1 MRPSIKPFL
10 CLCLVTLSASVFV
23 WMTAKPPS
31 IALPLFIRD
40 IDDRSPE
47 KNKPYRATT
56 LRDKTARVPTFS
68 LPEKNSLP
76 FRNYIISVEEL
87 RKVRWVTELH
97 NHLLTLNKSVSPH
110 LNMVFGDYLHKHL
123 VLNWLY
129 GALVGLKTPLTSVL
143 VLSLDQL
150 LCDIVESRASS
161 LPVSCITAT
170 FETTMDFDHKSE
182 WQSRLMVRL
191 LVLRLINHWGYDV
204 ATYDSDAVI
213 LKNPQDL
220 YDQHLYT
227 DLIASASIWPENIAA
242 EWGFTL
248 CAGVLFLKATSPMG
262 IYIDG
267 FYARRMQCIFGSLY
281 TAGISLAL

>member
-1 MRPSIKPFL
+1 MAAEPL
-10 CLCLVTLSASVFV
+10 
-23 WMTAKPPS
+23 S
-31 IALPLFIRD
+31 IALPLFLRD
-40 IDDRSPE
+40 IGVRSPGR
-47 KNKPYRATT
+47 NKPYRASTV
-56 LRDKTARVPTFS
+56 RDKTTRFPPFS

-76 FRNYIISVEEL
+76 FRNYIISVEKL
-87 RKVRWVTELH
+87 RKVGWVTELH

-150 LCDIVESRASS
+150 LCDTVESWAGT
-161 LPVSCITAT
+161 LPVSCIIAP
-170 FETTMDFDHKSE
+170 FETVMDFHHKSE
-182 WQSRLMVRL
+182 WLSRLMVRL

-220 YDQHLYT
+220 YDQHLDT
-227 DLIASASIWPENIAA
+227 DLIASAGVWPENIADLHCVQ
-242 EWGFTL
+242 EF
-248 CAGVLFLKATSPMG
+248 CS
-262 IYIDG
+262 
-267 FYARRMQCIFGSLY
+267 
-281 TAGISLAL
+281 